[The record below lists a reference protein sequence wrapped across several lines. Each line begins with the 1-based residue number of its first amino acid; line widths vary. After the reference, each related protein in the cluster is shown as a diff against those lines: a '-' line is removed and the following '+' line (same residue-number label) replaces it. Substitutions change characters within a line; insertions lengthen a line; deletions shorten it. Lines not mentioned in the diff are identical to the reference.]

1 MDELLK
7 KSENVDRSPHISNK
21 IKSIDLFNVL
31 QKLLFLV
38 RSKLKKNNENSEIN
52 LNDKSYNYF
61 EKLLKQAFL
70 TSLFSSD
77 PQFSYVG
84 ILINNPELTTIWKRQ
99 IINITTIAC
108 SYLKLLKPEQPTHQG
123 SIVVFLNILVSF
135 TSTSSWLILR
145 SSDYDQYQPLGEKIC
160 RQVTEELASNGL
172 YECLNDLLLRGLTRT
187 KPSLKKLPLTAIITI
202 SARPLQN
209 TYLDQHVKKFI
220 LHIFSVPA
228 LIYHINSISPEAI
241 QILYREPI
249 LKRCLEYLRSENNS
263 RETFICL
270 EGNYTLCLLANLVH
284 LAFILF
290 KSIQPFMVEFV
301 VMFACLTTLL

>member
-7 KSENVDRSPHISNK
+7 ENDPLSKNK

-38 RSKLKKNNENSEIN
+38 KSQLKKNNPHSENN
-52 LNDKSYNYF
+52 LNDKSYQYF
-61 EKLLKQAFL
+61 EKLLRQTFL

-84 ILINNPELTTIWKRQ
+84 ILINHPELTTIWKRQ
-99 IINITTIAC
+99 IINITTLAC
-108 SYLKLLKPEQPTHQG
+108 SYLRLLKPEQPTHQG

-145 SSDYDQYQPLGEKIC
+145 SSEYDQYQPLGEKIC
-160 RQVTEELASNGL
+160 RQVTEELVNNGL
-172 YECLNDLLLRGLTRT
+172 YECLSDLLYHGLTRT

-202 SARPLQN
+202 STRPLQN
-209 TYLDQHVKKFI
+209 SSYLDQYVKKFI
-220 LHIFSVPA
+220 LCIFSVPG
-228 LIYHINSISPEAI
+228 LIYHINSIAPEAI

-249 LKRCLEYLRSENNS
+249 LKRCLEYLRLENNS
-263 RETFICL
+263 REIFNCL

-290 KSIQPFMVEFV
+290 KSIQPFMVDFV
-301 VMFACLTTLL
+301 VNNCLF